1 MPTEYPLHC
10 ELKTGQ
16 LELIGSDQTH
26 AFGRRLANSA
36 QSLKAVLLPAR
47 AERAD
52 EQIAELAG
60 AFAPVIWF
68 LGKVQSGKTSIIR
81 VMTGCSTAE
90 VGNGFKACT
99 KTSRVFDF
107 PEGAPLIRFIDTR
120 GLGEV
125 GYDPAEDLSFCE
137 GQAHLLVVTLRA
149 LDPQQESIVDAV
161 RAIRRRHPEWPI
173 VVAQTTLHEGYAS
186 GADHVKPYP
195 YGDQD
200 PVILATA
207 GVPSD
212 LIRPLSHQRALFD
225 GLSGKGALKFV
236 PIDFTLTEDG
246 WEPTDYGYDALLAA
260 LEHVAPAAVVT
271 SLHNLYGDA
280 SDALAARAQPHILGY
295 ATAGGAADI
304 WPVAG
309 VALVPAVQAKMI
321 HTLAA
326 IYGVEWN
333 RRALAEFAGALGAS
347 TLIRVASGFGAR
359 QLAKLVPLYGQTAGA
374 AAAAV
379 MSFATTYAL
388 GKAACYFLVRRKI
401 GASDPAGV
409 AQTYKDALS
418 SALRLARER
427 GFNQP
432 DSRNDE

>member
-1 MPTEYPLHC
+1 M
-10 ELKTGQ
+10 
-16 LELIGSDQTH
+16 
-26 AFGRRLANSA
+26 
-36 QSLKAVLLPAR
+36 LLPAR

-52 EQIAELAG
+52 EKIAERAC

-81 VMTGCSTAE
+81 VTTGCSTAE
-90 VGNGFKACT
+90 VGNGFRACT
-99 KTSRVFDF
+99 RTARVFDF
-107 PEGAPLIRFIDTR
+107 PEEVPLVRFLDTR
-120 GLGEV
+120 GLGEA

-137 GQAHLLVVTLRA
+137 GQAHLLVVTMRA
-149 LDPQQESIVDAV
+149 LDPQQEAIVEAV

-173 VVAQTTLHEGYAS
+173 VVAQTTLHEGYAA
-186 GADHVKPYP
+186 GTDHAKPYP
-195 YGDQD
+195 YGDQNAA
-200 PVILATA
+200 VLASA

-212 LIRPLSHQRALFD
+212 LIRSLSRQRALFD
-225 GLSGKGALKFV
+225 GLPGKGALQFV
-236 PIDFTLTEDG
+236 PIDFTLPEDG
-246 WEPTDYGYDALLAA
+246 WEPTDYGYDALLVA
-260 LEHVAPAAVVT
+260 LEHVAPAAVAT
-271 SLHNLYGDA
+271 SLHNLHGDA

-295 ATAGGAADI
+295 ATAAGAADI

-347 TLIRVASGFGAR
+347 TLIRFGSGFGAR
-359 QLAKLVPLYGQTAGA
+359 QLVKLVPLYGQTAGA

-388 GKAACYFLVRRKI
+388 AKAACYFLARRKL

-418 SALRLARER
+418 AALRLARER
-427 GFNQP
+427 GFDKA
-432 DSRNDE
+432 DSRNDR